1 MGVSGHRRGDGVEGG
16 MEGTVAGLVLRER
29 KPHEEK
35 GWPTRLLAV
44 RAVNASSKKCH
55 VGAL

>member
-1 MGVSGHRRGDGVEGG
+1 MGVSEHRREDGVEGG

-35 GWPTRLLAV
+35 GWPTRPLAV
-44 RAVNASSKKCH
+44 WAVNASGKKCK
-55 VGAL
+55 V